1 MFRKCKDIHFK
12 TTLRMQNCANDNKA
26 QEKPFQNQETI
37 ENCSNVKRVQN
48 KLFHKQAKL
57 RDLLYC
63 LENETKTTSEPN

>member
-1 MFRKCKDIHFK
+1 MATKRKKNHFK
-12 TTLRMQNCANDNKA
+12 TK
-26 QEKPFQNQETI
+26 KTI

-63 LENETKTTSEPN
+63 LENETKTTSEPKPKFSDHAKG

>member
-1 MFRKCKDIHFK
+1 MATKRKKNHFK
-12 TTLRMQNCANDNKA
+12 TK
-26 QEKPFQNQETI
+26 KTI